1 MLKFIE
7 FIAFTRFDYDCD
19 SVASMIV
26 TGVKVT
32 STVGDAASAKPD
44 SRSLACEDRTRKLS
58 CSIISGHMVHRG
70 HLLALRL
77 Y

>member
-19 SVASMIV
+19 SVASMVV
-26 TGVKVT
+26 TGVKIT

-44 SRSLACEDRTRKLS
+44 SRSLA
-58 CSIISGHMVHRG
+58 
-70 HLLALRL
+70 
-77 Y
+77 